1 MIESLW
7 RCREV
12 DNNKAKLFLTKYLKN
27 YNPEDAQIK
36 LKISHIYRVAE
47 LSKRLA
53 TMLNLS
59 EEDILLAELIGLL
72 HDIGRFEQIKNY
84 HTFLDKESIDHAEYG
99 NKILFEDDLI
109 RNFITEYKYDEIIK
123 TAISN
128 HNKPCISNDLTNY
141 ERLHAM
147 IIRDADKTD
156 ILYLSTVGDEKTIF
170 ENSNL
175 CKETITDE
183 IYYDLIQREKI
194 NYNNIHSAADILL
207 CHFAYIYDY
216 NFSTM
221 LKFVDSKGYIDKM
234 YNRFSFE
241 DDITEERYKNIYLHT
256 KTYIKKKTPFF
267 SSGGTSLMMLLG
279 EMGIVLSV
287 SRGET

>member
-1 MIESLW
+1 MVE
-7 RCREV
+7 EFEKYV
-12 DNNKAKLFLTKYLKN
+12 NNYDLTKEKIILKKN
-27 YNPEDAQIK
+27 HSIRVMNLCIKYAKKLGFNDEDV
-36 LKISHIYRVAE
+36 S
-47 LSKRLA
+47 LA
-53 TMLNLS
+53 KV
-59 EEDILLAELIGLL
+59 IGLL

-99 NKILFEDDLI
+99 KKILFEDDLI
-109 RNFITEYKYDEIIK
+109 RNFITEDKYDEIIK
-123 TAISN
+123 KAISN
-128 HNKPCISNDLTNY
+128 HNKPCISNDLTDY

-183 IYYDLIQREKI
+183 IYYDLMQKEKI

-256 KTYIKKKTPFF
+256 KTYIKKKT
-267 SSGGTSLMMLLG
+267 G
-279 EMGIVLSV
+279 
-287 SRGET
+287 

>member
-109 RNFITEYKYDEIIK
+109 RNFITEDKYDEIIK

-156 ILYLSTVGDEKTIF
+156 IPRDARTFCVSFAGYDKEKGHDDLIYIAVNTF
-170 ENSNL
+170 WEDV
-175 CKETITDE
+175 TITLPDLHGRGAWHLNVNTYGDGNGKYCYPDE
-183 IYYDLIQREKI
+183 EAARID
-194 NYNNIHSAADILL
+194 HSFVMRPRSVAV
-207 CHFAYIYDY
+207 FTGKDY
-216 NFSTM
+216 
-221 LKFVDSKGYIDKM
+221 
-234 YNRFSFE
+234 
-241 DDITEERYKNIYLHT
+241 
-256 KTYIKKKTPFF
+256 
-267 SSGGTSLMMLLG
+267 
-279 EMGIVLSV
+279 
-287 SRGET
+287 

>member
-1 MIESLW
+1 M
-7 RCREV
+7 
-12 DNNKAKLFLTKYLKN
+12 
-27 YNPEDAQIK
+27 
-36 LKISHIYRVAE
+36 AE

-109 RNFITEYKYDEIIK
+109 RNFITEDKYDEIIK

-156 ILYLSTVGDEKTIF
+156 ILYLSTVVDEKTIF
-170 ENSNL
+170 
-175 CKETITDE
+175 
-183 IYYDLIQREKI
+183 
-194 NYNNIHSAADILL
+194 HSAADILL

-256 KTYIKKKTPFF
+256 KTYIKKKT
-267 SSGGTSLMMLLG
+267 G
-279 EMGIVLSV
+279 
-287 SRGET
+287 

>member
-1 MIESLW
+1 M
-7 RCREV
+7 

-72 HDIGRFEQIKNY
+72 HDIGRFEQIKLFHKFD

-109 RNFITEYKYDEIIK
+109 RNFITEDKYDEIIK

-256 KTYIKKKTPFF
+256 KTYIKKKT
-267 SSGGTSLMMLLG
+267 G
-279 EMGIVLSV
+279 
-287 SRGET
+287 

>member
-1 MIESLW
+1 
-7 RCREV
+7 
-12 DNNKAKLFLTKYLKN
+12 
-27 YNPEDAQIK
+27 
-36 LKISHIYRVAE
+36 
-47 LSKRLA
+47 
-53 TMLNLS
+53 
-59 EEDILLAELIGLL
+59 
-72 HDIGRFEQIKNY
+72 
-84 HTFLDKESIDHAEYG
+84 
-99 NKILFEDDLI
+99 
-109 RNFITEYKYDEIIK
+109 
-123 TAISN
+123 
-128 HNKPCISNDLTNY
+128 
-141 ERLHAM
+141 M

-183 IYYDLIQREKI
+183 IYYDLMQKEKI

-256 KTYIKKKTPFF
+256 KTYIKKKQVKPFKTLEK
-267 SSGGTSLMMLLG
+267 SYSLLYN
-279 EMGIVLSV
+279 LSK
-287 SRGET
+287 SCETEEYKLST

>member
-1 MIESLW
+1 
-7 RCREV
+7 
-12 DNNKAKLFLTKYLKN
+12 
-27 YNPEDAQIK
+27 
-36 LKISHIYRVAE
+36 
-47 LSKRLA
+47 
-53 TMLNLS
+53 
-59 EEDILLAELIGLL
+59 
-72 HDIGRFEQIKNY
+72 
-84 HTFLDKESIDHAEYG
+84 
-99 NKILFEDDLI
+99 
-109 RNFITEYKYDEIIK
+109 
-123 TAISN
+123 
-128 HNKPCISNDLTNY
+128 
-141 ERLHAM
+141 M

-256 KTYIKKKTPFF
+256 KTYIKKKT
-267 SSGGTSLMMLLG
+267 G
-279 EMGIVLSV
+279 
-287 SRGET
+287 

>member
-47 LSKRLA
+47 LSKHLV

-109 RNFITEYKYDEIIK
+109 RNFITEDKYDEVIK
-123 TAISN
+123 KAISN
-128 HNKPCISNDLTNY
+128 HNKPCISNDLTDY

-256 KTYIKKKTPFF
+256 KTYIKKKT
-267 SSGGTSLMMLLG
+267 G
-279 EMGIVLSV
+279 
-287 SRGET
+287 

>member
-12 DNNKAKLFLTKYLKN
+12 DNNKTKLFLTKYLKN

-47 LSKRLA
+47 LSKHLA

-109 RNFITEYKYDEIIK
+109 RNFITEDKYDEIIK
-123 TAISN
+123 KAISN
-128 HNKPCISNDLTNY
+128 HNKPCISNDLTDY

-256 KTYIKKKTPFF
+256 KTYIKKKT
-267 SSGGTSLMMLLG
+267 G
-279 EMGIVLSV
+279 
-287 SRGET
+287 